1 MGISHRTFASLLGL
15 VLKSN
20 DPRWSL
26 GELVF
31 TSSLM
36 TTHSPRSAFASVL
49 VNSNIAQNKIRRM
62 RCPSAAHNPLLS
74 FFCRILPHHQYPI
87 PQREAADPDNSR
99 FAAFSQPSHVRQLGG
114 ETSPSSAP
122 TVQLW
127 LANCHWPERRIGFR
141 RTPAGVRLPALR
153 QSRLVYEQ
161 DNRIR
166 RVSTAGPLLPTP
178 LHFPISP
185 RVSARPLVPEK
196 AYRKILEPC
205 RRRAQPSHSSA
216 CVYCPLPV

>member
-1 MGISHRTFASLLGL
+1 MPARKLSPAGHT
-15 VLKSN
+15 VVKS
-20 DPRWSL
+20 
-26 GELVF
+26 
-31 TSSLM
+31 
-36 TTHSPRSAFASVL
+36 
-49 VNSNIAQNKIRRM
+49 QQ
-62 RCPSAAHNPLLS
+62 CPSFSWSTKAAYYATMVANAWPRQLDEHLS
-74 FFCRILPHHQYPI
+74 GAVAHGP
-87 PQREAADPDNSR
+87 S
-99 FAAFSQPSHVRQLGG
+99 FSQPSHVRQLGG